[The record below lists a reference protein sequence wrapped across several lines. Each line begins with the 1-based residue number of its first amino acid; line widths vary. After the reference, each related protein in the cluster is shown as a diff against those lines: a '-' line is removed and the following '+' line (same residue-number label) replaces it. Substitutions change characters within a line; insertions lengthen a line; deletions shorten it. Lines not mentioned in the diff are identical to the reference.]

1 MTIHSLL
8 ISQLSG
14 EEVRLTG
21 KHWAIVIG
29 INQYARMMS
38 LRSAKQDAAAIRDLW
53 LRDAKFAQVYYFSD
67 NSPATTLDAGV
78 TIATQPTFANL
89 KWFLQVR
96 FATPFLQPEDTLW
109 VFFSGHGLH
118 YSNQDYLMPS
128 DADPDD
134 AENTAI
140 AIDDLTACL
149 QQSGTHRIVLL
160 LDACRTEEQQF
171 GQGFGTDPESV
182 FTIFATDFNQVS
194 QEVEALNQGVFAVAV
209 MEGFYP
215 GKYRGT
221 TLRHLYSFLH
231 ERVPRLALKY
241 GKPKQVPRLHKDT
254 ELILEEVR
262 VPYAIKRKP
271 MQLLPI
277 AAACGAIVI
286 ASGILGYVLYQNS
299 VRSENPTGQ
308 NPVEKPDDRAKSD
321 ASKPVAS
328 TSKPRSDAPSNRA
341 PAPQPDAEGL
351 ARTPK
356 TGTYF
361 AKMAQFGASRREIGR
376 RESRFCIKLLDA
388 SEGGAL
394 GDRSKTLVS
403 SLSLRADGIYID
415 ATQEQLRL
423 DTAYPEITD
432 SRGIVWERLSNQVDE
447 TGLMAECL
455 ATNAVFV
462 RQAQKQGE

>member
-1 MTIHSLL
+1 M
-8 ISQLSG
+8 
-14 EEVRLTG
+14 TG

-29 INQYARMMS
+29 INQYMRMMS
-38 LRSAKQDAAAIRDLW
+38 LRYAKQDAAAIRDVW

-67 NSPATTLDAGV
+67 DSPATTLDEGV

-118 YSNQDYLMPS
+118 YGNQDYLLPS

-149 QQSGTHRIVLL
+149 QQSGTDKIVLL

-171 GQGFGTDPESV
+171 GQGFGTDPTGV
-182 FTIFATDFNQVS
+182 ITVFATDFNQVS
-194 QEVEALNQGVFAVAV
+194 QEVEALNQGIFAAAV
-209 MEGFYP
+209 IEGFYP
-215 GKYRGT
+215 GKYRGA

-231 ERVPRLALKY
+231 ERVPRLTLKY
-241 GKPKQVPRLHKDT
+241 GKPKQVPRLHKAT
-254 ELILEEVR
+254 ELNLEAVH

-271 MQLLPI
+271 TLSLPI
-277 AAACGAIVI
+277 VA
-286 ASGILGYVLYQNS
+286 ASGIIFVAGSILGYVLYQNS
-299 VRSENPTGQ
+299 VRSANQIAQ
-308 NPVEKPDDRAKSD
+308 NPGNRTKPT

-328 TSKPRSDAPSNRA
+328 TTKPRPDAPIDRA
-341 PAPQPDAEGL
+341 TAPQPDAEGL

-376 RESRFCIKLLDA
+376 RENRFCIKLLDA
-388 SEGGAL
+388 SEGGVL
-394 GDRSKTLVS
+394 GNRSQLLVS

-415 ATQEQLRL
+415 ATQEKLRL
-423 DTAYPEITD
+423 DTAYPEVID
-432 SRGIVWERLSNQVDE
+432 GQGIVWERLSNRVDE

-455 ATNAVFV
+455 ATNEIFV
-462 RQAQKQGE
+462 RQTQTQGE